1 MLAQRLDA
9 LGIEGQI
16 FLLGG
21 AALALGYYEEGERRL
36 TADVD
41 AWFTPPG
48 AVSAAAEVLA
58 TEMHV
63 PADWLND
70 KAVIFV
76 PPHGLPEGISLLRH
90 GGMAIDLAPPGL
102 LLAMKLRA
110 ARVGRDNDDIA
121 ILLRRCGV
129 RSVVGAQAVLD
140 EWYDG
145 EELLTAKARAI
156 IEVALG
162 DYPVR
167 SAIPPFTLPAVD
179 AGDSHP

>member
-1 MLAQRLDA
+1 MTADQTPPRLFDTRRLREALDVLAQRLDA

-70 KAVIFV
+70 KAV
-76 PPHGLPEGISLLRH
+76 PSSLRT
-90 GGMAIDLAPPGL
+90 GSPKGSPCSAMAAW
-102 LLAMKLRA
+102 
-110 ARVGRDNDDIA
+110 
-121 ILLRRCGV
+121 
-129 RSVVGAQAVLD
+129 RSI
-140 EWYDG
+140 WHP
-145 EELLTAKARAI
+145 
-156 IEVALG
+156 LG
-162 DYPVR
+162 CCWP
-167 SAIPPFTLPAVD
+167 
-179 AGDSHP
+179 